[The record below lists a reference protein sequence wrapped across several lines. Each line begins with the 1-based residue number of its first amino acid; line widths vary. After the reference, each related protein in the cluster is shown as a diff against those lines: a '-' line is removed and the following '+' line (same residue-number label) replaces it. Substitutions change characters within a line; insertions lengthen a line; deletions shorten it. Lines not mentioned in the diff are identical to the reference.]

1 MAFLRVA
8 AVSSRVRVNFSAV
21 ESKVFCKTFSAQPIS
36 RSIHMPTLG
45 KEWVNIK
52 SRVLPETCSLY
63 QISSGQGGQWSF
75 CHDLMR
81 SFYSMNVEPGRKG
94 QGSRCWRCWTRPLG
108 SRCPRSCLS
117 SSPAQDIVQKWDIE
131 AVSRRLLARSHL
143 NAFAPRYTAPV
154 FFLQPGYFAG
164 FRFSARCS
172 VALPAGRKSL
182 PSSFTKRRNTKLL
195 KFRKGQKN

>member
-45 KEWVNIK
+45 KEWVKIKRIFSWKILPSIDHLCRLIFEFLTNNIK

-63 QISSGQGGQWSF
+63 QISSGKGGQWSF

-81 SFYSMNVEPGRKG
+81 SFYSMWNLGEQNKG
-94 QGSRCWRCWTRPLG
+94 VDAGAVGLVHWDR
-108 SRCPRSCLS
+108 
-117 SSPAQDIVQKWDIE
+117 DVQE
-131 AVSRRLLARSHL
+131 AVSPPHLDKTLSRNGILKLLA
-143 NAFAPRYTAPV
+143 
-154 FFLQPGYFAG
+154 GD
-164 FRFSARCS
+164 CK
-172 VALPAGRKSL
+172 LP
-182 PSSFTKRRNTKLL
+182 PECFCT
-195 KFRKGQKN
+195 